1 MNPSARP
8 RTAAPAPRTRPRDG
22 RPGRGARRALPV
34 VLAALLPLA
43 ACGIPETG
51 VVEAG
56 EPATG
61 VLQPG
66 VTAVPSETAPEAVPL
81 VKVPL
86 YFVEDGALTA
96 VSRTVAAPGDLGSTV
111 LMLFKGPD
119 AQERGRG
126 LTTELPPAAVA
137 PTIRTDGTA
146 VTVQLPRT
154 AAGLSDTAVDQLAC
168 TVAVARLRQDPAL
181 GSAQVTVE
189 QPGGRLAG
197 RSSDDCPSGAA
208 RPSGAPAETAAAP
221 DPEAGRGTGG
231 SVGGIGPT
239 GG

>member
-119 AQERGRG
+119 ARERRSG

-137 PTIRTDGTA
+137 PTIRTDGT
-146 VTVQLPRT
+146 VVNVQLPRT
-154 AAGLSDTAVDQLAC
+154 AASLSDTAVDQLAC

-197 RSSDDCPSGAA
+197 RSSDDCPSGAP
-208 RPSGAPAETAAAP
+208 REPAGSAGTAVA
-221 DPEAGRGTGG
+221 PEATVPPGTGAGVGGTGG
-231 SVGGIGPT
+231 
-239 GG
+239 

>member
-1 MNPSARP
+1 MNPSARL
-8 RTAAPAPRTRPRDG
+8 RTAAPAPRPHPPGG
-22 RPGRGARRALPV
+22 RPGRSARRALPV
-34 VLAALLPLA
+34 LLAALFPLT

-66 VTAVPSETAPEAVPL
+66 VTAAPSETAPEAVPL

-86 YFVEDGALTA
+86 YFVADGDLTA
-96 VSRTVAAPGDLGSTV
+96 VSRTVAGSTDLGSTV

-119 AQERGRG
+119 AKEQRKG
-126 LTTELPPAAVA
+126 LTTELPSAAVA
-137 PTIRTDGTA
+137 PTIRTDGT
-146 VTVQLPRT
+146 VVNVQLPRT
-154 AAGLSDTAVDQLAC
+154 AGSLSDTAVDQLAC

-208 RPSGAPAETAAAP
+208 RRTAGPPETL
-221 DPEAGRGTGG
+221 ETGGTGG
-231 SVGGIGPT
+231 AGGA
-239 GG
+239 GGAAPS

>member
-1 MNPSARP
+1 MKASARSGA
-8 RTAAPAPRTRPRDG
+8 TVAAPRTQPLGDRAR
-22 RPGRGARRALPV
+22 RSTRRALPV
-34 VLAALLPLA
+34 LLAALLPLS

-66 VTAVPSETAPEAVPL
+66 VTAAPSESAPESVPL

-96 VSRTVAAPGDLGSTV
+96 VSRTVAGSTDLGSTV

-119 AQERGRG
+119 AEERQRG

-137 PTIRTDGTA
+137 PTIRTDGT
-146 VTVQLPRT
+146 VVNVQLPRT
-154 AAGLSDTAVDQLAC
+154 AASLSDTAVDQLAC

-197 RSSDDCPSGAA
+197 RSSDDCPSGAP
-208 RPSGAPAETAAAP
+208 REPAGSAGTAAAP
-221 DPEAGRGTGG
+221 EAAVPPGTGG
-231 SVGGIGPT
+231 SVGGT